1 MSAILICQ
9 LMEMRLYIE
18 RNVKLKFKGCNHPN
32 QTRLLNRPRRQ
43 NASPDFILG
52 PTRVNPLAFS
62 RSSSM
67 TQLPTIRNTNGC
79 HNSKLN
85 SFRGSTSR
93 YYSQYDQPQFTICSK
108 QPMLATK
115 LTYYTLLPI
124 TVTNSREQSQPPTIV
139 TNLNDQHNIKILVT
153 NPRDQS

>member
-1 MSAILICQ
+1 MCNEKEWKMSAILICQ

-79 HNSKLN
+79 HNNKLN
-85 SFRGSTSR
+85 SFRLCWHKHKVPLPTSLCPQWNALWWRLVRPKSGVGSGPARDEAIPISCLYGAPQPIAKTS
-93 YYSQYDQPQFTICSK
+93 
-108 QPMLATK
+108 
-115 LTYYTLLPI
+115 
-124 TVTNSREQSQPPTIV
+124 
-139 TNLNDQHNIKILVT
+139 NL
-153 NPRDQS
+153 